1 MSFPAVV
8 LSIVGFFLFVLGVF
22 RSWKVHFWLGIL
34 FGPIV
39 SIVISVVFFLG
50 EEVGVI
56 ILSGITL
63 WCGYLLYLTGKEK
76 KKTKEIIPL
85 RLNLMATFLIFWL
98 LSILFWMVDGAGHY
112 FLVAVF

>member
-1 MSFPAVV
+1 MSFIAVV
-8 LSIVGFFLFVLGVF
+8 LSIIGFFLFLLGTF
-22 RSWKVHFWLGIL
+22 RSWKAHFWLGVV

-39 SIVISVVFFLG
+39 SIVISVVSFLG

-76 KKTKEIIPL
+76 RKTKEIIPL
-85 RLNLMATFLIFWL
+85 RLRLMATFLIAWL
-98 LSILFWMVDGAGHY
+98 LSILFWMVDGTGHY
-112 FLVAVF
+112 LLVALF